1 MPVRSFNTLGLVNL
15 ANYRVCTPGGLRW
28 KPREGL
34 PYSILLCSQV
44 VDGGPEPVLGRA
56 FGSTHGPAMPGHAEG
71 YRTRS
76 RGSY

>member
-1 MPVRSFNTLGLVNL
+1 MRGE
-15 ANYRVCTPGGLRW
+15 
-28 KPREGL
+28 PREGL
-34 PYSILLCSQV
+34 PYSILVRSQV

-56 FGSTHGPAMPGHAEG
+56 FGPSRGPAMTGDAEG